1 MTKTIQATF
10 DGKVF
15 KPDEPISLAPN
26 TRVQITITSD
36 EIAERPPQSFLQ
48 TAEALNLVGPAD
60 WSVRV
65 DDYLYGDRII
75 PDE

>member
-10 DGKVF
+10 DGQVF

-26 TRVQITITSD
+26 TRVQITIRSE
-36 EIAERPPQSFLQ
+36 EITERPPQSFLQ
-48 TAEALNLVGPAD
+48 TAEALNLEGPPD

-75 PDE
+75 PNE